1 MYLWFI
7 VSVIAGHEGVD
18 CKVLVAVQSL
28 VDYIFMA
35 HYPLASE
42 TDLETMEDHLT
53 NFHLCKDIFI
63 QNGARGTK
71 DHLRIPKLHALLHYI
86 ENLYQLGVP
95 DNFSTKTPESLHI
108 QMCKDPYKASNH
120 CNFDCQILNYL
131 DIQDHLTLCLFYEM
145 HKEKVWRHF
154 VLLEL

>member
-1 MYLWFI
+1 MVYSICYCWAQKGI
-7 VSVIAGHEGVD
+7 DH
-18 CKVLVAVQSL
+18 KVLVAFQSL
-28 VDYIFMA
+28 VDYIFIA
-35 HYPLASE
+35 HYPLASV
-42 TDLETMEDHLT
+42 TDLET
-53 NFHLCKDIFI
+53 N
-63 QNGARGTK
+63 
-71 DHLRIPKLHALLHYI
+71 LRIPKLHALLHYI
-86 ENLYQLGVP
+86 ENLYQLSVP

-131 DIQDHLTLCLFYEM
+131 DIQDHLTLCLLYYM